1 MCEGTSSRCTEVD
14 NVVLTLLRVF
24 RIMIYSDL
32 FSDVV
37 YALVSPALSGN
48 AVASAA
54 VADNSFEFVM
64 LVQLWSALEADLI
77 VSTYAWEASH

>member
-1 MCEGTSSRCTEVD
+1 MA
-14 NVVLTLLRVF
+14 TLLRVLSL
-24 RIMIYSDL
+24 IIYTDL
-32 FSDVV
+32 SSDVV

-64 LVQLWSALEADLI
+64 LGQLWSALEADLT
-77 VSTYAWEASH
+77 VSTYAWEDSH